1 MLHIDRRSTPFYKN
15 TADALDEVGITARQL
30 SYWRKEGLFTSELG
44 DNKRYTRDDIAKLKM
59 LKKLI
64 DVKEGLGLP
73 VETVRKL
80 QESVP
85 DSPSSFPAWVYC
97 RYLDLK
103 TEKLINTNAAY
114 REFLND
120 VLKTPFFDEELERA
134 LVTLALAVFKQY
146 RSNSSSPSV
155 FAAKRGELFKLIERM
170 DLAARV
176 ERTTRELTEREL
188 MGYADMDI
196 EAPTHVEEVSL
207 VLRLP
212 DDPPLS
218 ADQLHELAD
227 EQDEY
232 LKGA

>member
-85 DSPSSFPAWVYC
+85 DSPSSFPAWVY
-97 RYLDLK
+97 
-103 TEKLINTNAAY
+103 
-114 REFLND
+114 
-120 VLKTPFFDEELERA
+120 
-134 LVTLALAVFKQY
+134 
-146 RSNSSSPSV
+146 
-155 FAAKRGELFKLIERM
+155 
-170 DLAARV
+170 
-176 ERTTRELTEREL
+176 
-188 MGYADMDI
+188 
-196 EAPTHVEEVSL
+196 
-207 VLRLP
+207 
-212 DDPPLS
+212 
-218 ADQLHELAD
+218 
-227 EQDEY
+227 
-232 LKGA
+232 